1 MPSELAAAPRRRRA
15 GLFLSLAAAL
25 PLAAAPPAAAAQ
37 IQARLTDQKGE
48 PVADAVIVAAPRS
61 GQRAT
66 VRPAPAIVD
75 QIDKT
80 FVPHVLPV
88 VEGTPILFPNKDD
101 IRHHLY
107 SFSEAKA
114 FELPLYEGTPAAPIV
129 FDRAGVVVLG
139 CNIHDF
145 MRGYVFVSASPYFA
159 ASGEDGKAQV
169 ADLPAGSFE
178 VTVWHAREKRTTPG
192 RRVEV
197 AAGDVLALDFQLDL
211 KPAIKIRRAPSAR
224 GKDY

>member
-1 MPSELAAAPRRRRA
+1 MRSEPAAARRRRGRA
-15 GLFLSLAAAL
+15 SVLTCLALAAAL
-25 PLAAAPPAAAAQ
+25 PAAAAQ
-37 IQARLTDQKGE
+37 IEARLTDQKGA
-48 PVADAVIVAAPRS
+48 PVPDAVIVAAPRS
-61 GQRAT
+61 GQRVAT
-66 VRPAPAIVD
+66 RPEPAVVD

-80 FVPHVLPV
+80 FVPHVLAV
-88 VEGTPILFPNKDD
+88 VEGTPVLFPNKDD

-107 SFSEAKA
+107 SFSEAKT
-114 FELPLYEGTPAAPIV
+114 FELPLYEGTPSAPVV
-129 FDRAGVVVLG
+129 FDRPGVVVLG

-159 ASGEDGKAQV
+159 ASGEDGRAEI
-169 ADLPAGSFE
+169 AGLPAGGYE
-178 VTVWHAREKRTTPG
+178 VSVWHAREKQAAAG

-197 AAGDVLALDFQLDL
+197 AAGDALTLDLRLDL